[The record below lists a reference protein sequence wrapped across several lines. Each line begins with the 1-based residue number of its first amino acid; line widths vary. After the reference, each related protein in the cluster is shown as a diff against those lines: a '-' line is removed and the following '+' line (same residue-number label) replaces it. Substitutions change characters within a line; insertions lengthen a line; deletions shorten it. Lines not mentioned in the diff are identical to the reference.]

1 MDKALGHGE
10 SIERLLAGGREAR
23 NDNEKTF
30 VDFVKKNPTVYTLF
44 DRFTRQAM
52 SAGLTKCSSR
62 MIVERI
68 RWETAIKT
76 NAVEQIDGRDIKI
89 GNNHT
94 AYLSRWWKER
104 NPRYRSMFATR
115 RVACDTEGESDDE

>member
-10 SIERLLAGGREAR
+10 SIERLLAGGRKQEMTT
-23 NDNEKTF
+23 KTF
-30 VDFVKKNPTVYTLF
+30 VDFVKNPTVYTLF